1 MNYKIEFQ
9 YKKPDSP
16 VPEARVQDA
25 EIRFDS
31 SQFLL
36 LPDVG
41 DTVTYAYDQHP
52 VARKVITRHFSFIA
66 AETPR
71 QIRLAERRPA
81 ADFSHRPGAGNEPGS
96 IVIRRTVTGLGA

>member
-1 MNYKIEFQ
+1 MNFKIEIQ

-31 SQFLL
+31 SQFIP

-41 DTVTYAYDQHP
+41 DTVTYAYGQHP
-52 VARKVITRHFSFIA
+52 VTRKVMTRHFSYIA
-66 AETPR
+66 DWCFVNIVVGDVSETELAA
-71 QIRLAERRPA
+71 RLKE
-81 ADFSHRPGAGNEPGS
+81 
-96 IVIRRTVTGLGA
+96 

>member
-9 YKKPDSP
+9 YKNPESL

-31 SQFLL
+31 NQYML

-41 DTVTYAYDQHP
+41 DTVTYTYGQHP
-52 VARKVITRHFSFIA
+52 VTRKVLTRHFSYIA
-66 AETPR
+66 DWCFVNRVVGDVSEAELAA
-71 QIRLAERRPA
+71 RLRE
-81 ADFSHRPGAGNEPGS
+81 
-96 IVIRRTVTGLGA
+96 

>member
-66 AETPR
+66 DWCFVNIVVGDVSETELAA
-71 QIRLAERRPA
+71 RLKE
-81 ADFSHRPGAGNEPGS
+81 
-96 IVIRRTVTGLGA
+96 

>member
-16 VPEARVQDA
+16 APEARVQDT

-31 SQFLL
+31 SQFIL

-41 DTVTYAYDQHP
+41 DTVTYAYGQSP

-66 AETPR
+66 DWCFVNIVVGDVSETELAA
-71 QIRLAERRPA
+71 RLKE
-81 ADFSHRPGAGNEPGS
+81 
-96 IVIRRTVTGLGA
+96 